1 MKKLAETSIYAEMAK
16 MIMSNKGHGD
26 EMQWDIAD
34 SDVAMKITFESV
46 AKYLSIVKA
55 KDKVNG
61 IIIQDYAGNFHFGA
75 FVQYVPGTEDESQG
89 SYALSFTYD
98 ENDLKEAGAVTV
110 SDTNPLFRNAFD
122 VTCFNKYGVRF
133 DVSHDKDFSGN
144 TIDHDY
150 GKHAMVCAVDS
161 IKKYLEVNYMV
172 EDEVELTGYFT
183 ARGEKDG
190 EKVYIA
196 ITPSAELKQ
205 MVKDD
210 ASLEEETAY

>member
-1 MKKLAETSIYAEMAK
+1 MKKLSETSIYAEMAK
-16 MIMSNKGHGD
+16 MIISRNGHGD

-34 SDVAMKITFESV
+34 SDAVIKVTFESV
-46 AKYLSIVKA
+46 AKYLSIIKS

-75 FVQYVPGTEDESQG
+75 YIQYIPGTEDESQG

-98 ENDLKEAGAVTV
+98 ENDLKEVGAVTV
-110 SDTNPLFRNAFD
+110 SDSNPLFRNTFD
-122 VTCFNKYGVRF
+122 VTCFNKYGMRF
-133 DVSHDKDFSGN
+133 DVSHDKDFKGN

-150 GKHAMVCAVDS
+150 AKHAMVCAVDS

-172 EDEVELTGYFT
+172 EDEVELTGFFT

-210 ASLEEETAY
+210 ASLEEEAA

>member
-16 MIMSNKGHGD
+16 MIMSNNGHGD
-26 EMQWDIAD
+26 EMHWDIAD

-61 IIIQDYAGNFHFGA
+61 IIIQDYAGNFNFGA

-150 GKHAMVCAVDS
+150 EIHQNVHH
-161 IKKYLEVNYMV
+161 
-172 EDEVELTGYFT
+172 T
-183 ARGEKDG
+183 
-190 EKVYIA
+190 
-196 ITPSAELKQ
+196 
-205 MVKDD
+205 
-210 ASLEEETAY
+210 

>member
-1 MKKLAETSIYAEMAK
+1 MKKNQETRIYAEMSK
-16 MIMSNKGHGD
+16 MIMYNNGHGD
-26 EMQWDIAD
+26 EMEWDIGD
-34 SDVAMKITFESV
+34 SDVAMKVTFESIV
-46 AKYLSIVKA
+46 KYLSIVKS
-55 KDKVNG
+55 KDKVAG
-61 IIIQDYAGNFHFGA
+61 LIIQDYAGNFHFGA
-75 FVQYVPGTEDESQG
+75 FVTFVPGTEDESQG

-122 VTCFNKYGVRF
+122 TVCFNKYGIRF

-150 GKHAMVCAVDS
+150 AKHAMVCVVDS
-161 IKKYLEVNYMV
+161 IKNYLEVNYMV

-190 EKVYIA
+190 EKVYVA

-210 ASLEEETAY
+210 ASLESDK